1 MIDRLCEQRLVER
14 RPHPSDRRANRL
26 YLTPKGR
33 ATLERLA
40 PLSRELLGQALAGF
54 DEAQARHLLQQLL
67 HIKNNIRAA
76 AETEAGHRA
85 ANGGRHV
92 G

>member
-1 MIDRLCEQRLVER
+1 VER
-14 RPHPSDRRANRL
+14 RPHPSDRRADRL

-40 PLSRELLGQALAGF
+40 PLGLDISGEVLAGF
-54 DEAQARHLLQQLL
+54 EAREIRQMLQQLL
-67 HIKNNIRAA
+67 RVKDNIRAA
-76 AETEAGHRA
+76 AETDGARRA
-85 ANGGRHV
+85 ANGGRHA